1 METPLS
7 QSNSRWGHLALRLVK
22 ILGITF
28 ASVVLTIGLILGTG
42 LGQKW
47 LLDFVSHELSHR
59 LEIKVRAQG
68 LSIGMHKIALDE
80 VLLSG
85 CQNDTL
91 ALLHRVELR
100 WQTLNPWNQQYRL
113 GSIDIDRI
121 RVWVR
126 PSNTVDSSSL
136 GTNWDCIFNNVQGS
150 KKKLGVN
157 LSLSLNRFRAR
168 DIIWVVSGYPQADP
182 WKPTKTSSVTFNKV
196 QFKENRWH
204 FDFSFK
210 QFLAHSNSP
219 YLAKGHIT
227 GFSNGT
233 IRASQSLIKHP
244 EAEIDIPLLTKN
256 PLQPLTLSNAKIQIA
271 EGHLNRWIPAPT
283 PWPTV
288 TIHCPITKW
297 DKGRVSWNNLT
308 AHIASSLTAW
318 STGYCNLNASN
329 ATTRFHK
336 TRIDSSL
343 FLSYKVVARPQWEG
357 ALTTILSNTEFYNQ
371 DTKDKITPK
380 IIQAYLP
387 DPQNWVILGQLTNGN
402 WGLNADGEISS
413 GISRLKFEANS
424 DSTLKNWLGN
434 VSLNGYTLSSSIRPL
449 NALPQS
455 GSPTFKGSVGSA
467 VVKWSASNGD
477 RIKAQMHLDSIQ
489 WENEILRDFHGSIE
503 WKSNAFTGQI
513 HVRDSMHRLLSEWSG
528 RLRNGTIEQLIGQ
541 GSIDLQIPKNPEF
554 KGPLR
559 VLGNFVYQDTG
570 NMIQAKLSNGLLLA
584 NDHQL
589 NLEHAEL
596 TIQNGPNIPVIR
608 LTINRDSVHCSGILS
623 KNQFARVYDQVFS
636 YIFENSPSPE
646 PEIPFRTYVNVQNLN
661 DYLPFFSRPPVS
673 RCEQFVGTIQWSRN
687 QYAFDSSWNRVIRA
701 NLGMPVWKNWAA
713 QSAVLVSESFGP
725 SLLANLDVN
734 RLTHDG
740 TDLFRHVHY
749 QQVRANQSSS
759 IRLECKDS
767 AETNSALFVGSL
779 NTADGQWALG
789 IDSLKLQVK
798 NQEWSSNTGAKVRK
812 YGDVWDLDSIQLTHG
827 ASMLLINGL
836 LSNNQGNRVTLD
848 IQNLGLQ
855 QLMAISGQKN
865 RLVDGT
871 INGKITGDGLL
882 SQLNL
887 TGELRVPQIQ
897 LQGVNLGEL
906 SIQSTYVPQNNRLV
920 LQANIDNG
928 ETFPAKVNGWISM
941 NDPSLSCDLIAK
953 LDNAPLQLLEL
964 VLKPA
969 LDSIRGMADAEIRL
983 TGSIK
988 EPQIQGSILLND
1000 ARFRIPYLKNS
1011 YKITGNVQVEP
1022 GHFLFPNSY
1031 VQDMDRG
1038 QAKISGQVKHRNF
1051 REWTYKF
1058 EMDSARNILVL
1069 NEPRLV
1075 EGDYYFGLGRI
1086 NGNGW
1091 IAGDEKSTQIQVR
1104 AETVKGSRLTIPL
1117 DDLKEDR
1124 TYNFIRFKSKGEAI
1138 SKNKETSIEQSVS
1151 LRGIEFNME
1160 LTLNPACAVTL
1171 LLDRRYGDQIKG
1183 TGNGN
1188 LNLSLTREGDLSL
1201 TGNYIFEQGKYT
1213 FNFVNLVNKNFDIKS
1228 GGRIDWNGDPYAGI
1242 MQIDAVYMQPT
1253 SVRSLIGANPAGQTD
1268 SRSILNVETFLNLSG
1283 PILQPAVKFRINL
1296 PTITDNNPNDVLV
1309 QQINRINNN
1318 EQELN
1323 NQVLGLLVS
1332 GQFIPSENLNAAN
1345 LGLSTGATAFNSVTE
1360 MLTTRLSNLLNN
1372 SLGGGINLGINY
1384 RGDLGTGILNSNNS
1398 NNALADSNRRDLNLA
1413 LNTTL
1418 FNNRL
1423 VIDGNLGMG
1432 NSFQVNSRN
1441 MAAGINL
1448 EYLINKSGT
1457 IRAKAFNRPDD
1468 RILFNQSQNLN
1479 YRQGVGL
1486 SYNRNFNRW
1495 SELLRK
1501 NPRQ

>member
-1 METPLS
+1 
-7 QSNSRWGHLALRLVK
+7 
-22 ILGITF
+22 
-28 ASVVLTIGLILGTG
+28 
-42 LGQKW
+42 
-47 LLDFVSHELSHR
+47 
-59 LEIKVRAQG
+59 
-68 LSIGMHKIALDE
+68 
-80 VLLSG
+80 
-85 CQNDTL
+85 
-91 ALLHRVELR
+91 
-100 WQTLNPWNQQYRL
+100 
-113 GSIDIDRI
+113 
-121 RVWVR
+121 
-126 PSNTVDSSSL
+126 
-136 GTNWDCIFNNVQGS
+136 
-150 KKKLGVN
+150 
-157 LSLSLNRFRAR
+157 
-168 DIIWVVSGYPQADP
+168 
-182 WKPTKTSSVTFNKV
+182 
-196 QFKENRWH
+196 
-204 FDFSFK
+204 
-210 QFLAHSNSP
+210 
-219 YLAKGHIT
+219 
-227 GFSNGT
+227 
-233 IRASQSLIKHP
+233 
-244 EAEIDIPLLTKN
+244 
-256 PLQPLTLSNAKIQIA
+256 
-271 EGHLNRWIPAPT
+271 
-283 PWPTV
+283 
-288 TIHCPITKW
+288 
-297 DKGRVSWNNLT
+297 
-308 AHIASSLTAW
+308 
-318 STGYCNLNASN
+318 
-329 ATTRFHK
+329 
-336 TRIDSSL
+336 
-343 FLSYKVVARPQWEG
+343 
-357 ALTTILSNTEFYNQ
+357 
-371 DTKDKITPK
+371 
-380 IIQAYLP
+380 
-387 DPQNWVILGQLTNGN
+387 
-402 WGLNADGEISS
+402 
-413 GISRLKFEANS
+413 
-424 DSTLKNWLGN
+424 
-434 VSLNGYTLSSSIRPL
+434 
-449 NALPQS
+449 
-455 GSPTFKGSVGSA
+455 
-467 VVKWSASNGD
+467 
-477 RIKAQMHLDSIQ
+477 
-489 WENEILRDFHGSIE
+489 
-503 WKSNAFTGQI
+503 
-513 HVRDSMHRLLSEWSG
+513 
-528 RLRNGTIEQLIGQ
+528 
-541 GSIDLQIPKNPEF
+541 
-554 KGPLR
+554 
-559 VLGNFVYQDTG
+559 
-570 NMIQAKLSNGLLLA
+570 
-584 NDHQL
+584 
-589 NLEHAEL
+589 
-596 TIQNGPNIPVIR
+596 
-608 LTINRDSVHCSGILS
+608 
-623 KNQFARVYDQVFS
+623 
-636 YIFENSPSPE
+636 
-646 PEIPFRTYVNVQNLN
+646 
-661 DYLPFFSRPPVS
+661 
-673 RCEQFVGTIQWSRN
+673 
-687 QYAFDSSWNRVIRA
+687 
-701 NLGMPVWKNWAA
+701 
-713 QSAVLVSESFGP
+713 
-725 SLLANLDVN
+725 
-734 RLTHDG
+734 
-740 TDLFRHVHY
+740 
-749 QQVRANQSSS
+749 
-759 IRLECKDS
+759 
-767 AETNSALFVGSL
+767 
-779 NTADGQWALG
+779 
-789 IDSLKLQVK
+789 
-798 NQEWSSNTGAKVRK
+798 
-812 YGDVWDLDSIQLTHG
+812 
-827 ASMLLINGL
+827 
-836 LSNNQGNRVTLD
+836 
-848 IQNLGLQ
+848 QNLGLQ

-906 SIQSTYVPQNNRLV
+906 SIQSTFVPQNNRLV

-928 ETFPAKVNGWISM
+928 ETFPATVNGWISM
-941 NDPSLSCDLIAK
+941 NDPSLSCDLTAK
-953 LDNAPLQLLEL
+953 LDKAPLQLLEL

-969 LDSIRGMADAEIRL
+969 LDSIRGMTDAEIRL
-983 TGSIK
+983 TGSLK

-1022 GHFLFPNSY
+1022 GYFLFPNSY
-1031 VQDMDRG
+1031 LQDMDRG

-1104 AETVKGSRLTIPL
+1104 AETVKGSRLNIPL

-1138 SKNKETSIEQSVS
+1138 SKIKETSIEQAVS

-1242 MQIDAVYMQPT
+1242 MQIDAVYKQPT
-1253 SVRSLIGANPAGQTD
+1253 SVRGLIGANPVGQTD
-1268 SRSILNVETFLNLSG
+1268 SRNMLDVETFLNLSG

-1418 FNNRL
+1418 FNDRL